1 MTFAKI
7 YWKTMKWLFDAI
19 EFSLSL
25 GPVGIYSFRSYQ
37 LNRNPY
43 IPVFKPSCVL
53 NYFELWPVCQIR

>member
-1 MTFAKI
+1 
-7 YWKTMKWLFDAI
+7 MKWLFDAI
-19 EFSLSL
+19 DFSLSL